1 MHILLIVRAAHRLP
15 AAVDRQGADALEL
28 LDQTNRVI
36 LVVVQRH
43 ETDNALQHLRTER
56 VDVSLPRFCQ
66 NTKRIC
72 VNAFAVLPVLSKGR
86 SDAGDLP
93 LGVTLVETQTKAG
106 ALGSTQECDGFRV
119 AAVDLGT
126 QFCARRKRCRNTR
139 LLCEQQGFFCFGQ
152 TGVHLAEDVEI
163 AVVVPQLESGDGMLT
178 IKDVVVTIAV
188 ADLGRIGDALIKLSS
203 NALDPVGIEM
213 PLVVAARHFQKLTV
227 DDHFMENVLL
237 GLDFILFAQTI
248 ALMKSLSLG
257 ITPDNPCPTG
267 EVNRVV
273 KGVTLYPYTLK

>member
-139 LLCEQQGFFCFGQ
+139 LLCGSAMGTTLSNLAAKYAWVMAGLGAAGGMMRFVGFATLLRIMLSNEFWGIYFAGFA
-152 TGVHLAEDVEI
+152 LATIIGYIPELSGSALLLI
-163 AVVVPQLESGDGMLT
+163 AF
-178 IKDVVVTIAV
+178 
-188 ADLGRIGDALIKLSS
+188 
-203 NALDPVGIEM
+203 VGI
-213 PLVVAARHFQKLTV
+213 A
-227 DDHFMENVLL
+227 
-237 GLDFILFAQTI
+237 I
-248 ALMKSLSLG
+248 ALYDYQTRVAIKQAAGSGFAANGGDDEDG
-257 ITPDNPCPTG
+257 I
-267 EVNRVV
+267 
-273 KGVTLYPYTLK
+273 

>member
-1 MHILLIVRAAHRLP
+1 MKRTSLPDRKALRAAGAVVDLQDLVHILLIVRAAHRLP
-15 AAVDRQGADALEL
+15 AAVDGQGTDALEL
-28 LDQTNRVI
+28 LDQAHRVI

-56 VDVSLPRFCQ
+56 VDVSLPCFCQ

-72 VNAFAVLPVLSKGR
+72 VNAFAVLPVLPKGR
-86 SDAGDLP
+86 SDAGNLP

-106 ALGSTQECDGFRV
+106 ALGGALECDGFRI

-163 AVVVPQLESGDGMLT
+163 TVVVPQLECGDGSCGT
-178 IKDVVVTIAV
+178 A
-188 ADLGRIGDALIKLSS
+188 
-203 NALDPVGIEM
+203 
-213 PLVVAARHFQKLTV
+213 
-227 DDHFMENVLL
+227 
-237 GLDFILFAQTI
+237 
-248 ALMKSLSLG
+248 
-257 ITPDNPCPTG
+257 
-267 EVNRVV
+267 
-273 KGVTLYPYTLK
+273 